1 MTSGASTTPP
11 AADPRL
17 SLARLV
23 EDMRV
28 LVCVGSGGV
37 GKTTTAASL
46 GLYAATLGKRT
57 LVITIDPA
65 RRLANSLGID
75 ELMHRPKTLD
85 VELLA
90 RAGLQVAV
98 PMDAMML
105 DLKAA
110 WDDMVRRSCKD
121 SADCERILQNRF
133 YGYLSNDLPG
143 AQEFIACEALHTLSE
158 EHGYDLVV
166 LDTPPTANALDFL
179 TAPQKVLSFLD
190 NETLRLFTK
199 DRANAPAASKL
210 GMRFLDSAAGA
221 ATSILARFTGAE
233 LLDELG
239 DFLLLLRSLYEPLIA
254 RTRGFE
260 SLLQSH
266 LTRFVVVTSPAP
278 GPLRE
283 AQFFCELLQ
292 QHGLQV
298 GATIINRVTPAPADA
313 LNHLSAAQVK
323 KLLEH
328 ARPPCDVSQTSG
340 DALLAAIQEQMR
352 AAQRDREAIAT
363 THEWLSAEV
372 ARIEV
377 PQMQGDVHNA
387 SRLKELIPWLV
398 GDV

>member
-1 MTSGASTTPP
+1 MPESNTGASTNS
-11 AADPRL
+11 RL
-17 SLARLV
+17 ALARLV

-75 ELMHRPKTLD
+75 ELLHRPKTLD
-85 VELLA
+85 ADRLA
-90 RAGLQVAV
+90 KAGIRVAA

-105 DLKAA
+105 DLKEA
-110 WDDMVRRSCKD
+110 WDDMVRRSC
-121 SADCERILQNRF
+121 ADAADADRIMQNRF
-133 YGYLSNDLPG
+133 YGYLSSELPG

-190 NETLRLFTK
+190 NDALRLLTK
-199 DRANAPAASKL
+199 DRTAVPGAAKL
-210 GMRFLDSAAGA
+210 GMRFLDGAAGA
-221 ATSILARFTGAE
+221 ATSILSRFTGAQ

-239 DFLLLLRSLYEPLIA
+239 EFLLLLRSIYGPLIE

-260 SLLQSH
+260 SRLKSH
-266 LTRFVVVTSPAP
+266 LTRFVIVTSPAP

-283 AQFFCELLQ
+283 ARYFSELL
-292 QHGLQV
+292 HEYGLQV
-298 GATIINRVTPAPADA
+298 GSAIINRVTPQPATSLAGLSPAA
-313 LNHLSAAQVK
+313 LRSQMQEALPECQ
-323 KLLEH
+323 LEKSDIQSVLT
-328 ARPPCDVSQTSG
+328 AIDQQT
-340 DALLAAIQEQMR
+340 R
-352 AAQRDREAIAT
+352 AAQRDRDAINSTDA
-363 THEWLSAEV
+363 WLPSSLP
-372 ARIEV
+372 RIEV
-377 PQMQGDVHNA
+377 PQMHGDVHDA
-387 SRLKELIPWLV
+387 SRLRELLPWLV
-398 GDV
+398 GDM